1 MRLIDADALDN
12 VVMRLNA
19 KRNKGITRS
28 EYKLIDNVL
37 SEFPTLVEVVRCD
50 ERKEDDEV

>member
-19 KRNKGITRS
+19 EENKGITRS

-37 SEFPTLVEVVRCD
+37 SAFPTLVVVVRCD